1 MRTRTRPDLAPRRRG
16 TALLA
21 LPITLAIRI
30 FRPSG
35 RNQVADRAVEFV
47 HLLRSGIGLA
57 ATCWLIWSYPVRES
71 AASLVAERLSDT
83 FATAGVLLVAGP
95 LVVMGFIA
103 SSRPP
108 VRTVYWRRLGGPI
121 GGVVSLFA
129 SALTLWLLLKDDG
142 GIRLTQMLGPLQ
154 FVGLIAVLAAV
165 LFATVF
171 GLTAVVLSVHY
182 VFRTGDIHQVLPPA
196 LSSLLAWLTLLVQ
209 TSDEGAVAAPAGVQ
223 LLFLYGAPLSI
234 TLLSGWEL
242 QRLHARFGVT
252 VRRALG
258 R

>member
-1 MRTRTRPDLAPRRRG
+1 MRSRTRPDSAPRHRG

-35 RNQVADRAVEFV
+35 RNQFADHTVEFV
-47 HLLRSGIGLA
+47 HMLRSGIGLA
-57 ATCWLIWSYPVRES
+57 ATCWLIWSYPMRES

-121 GGVVSLFA
+121 GGVASLFA

-209 TSDEGAVAAPAGVQ
+209 TTDEVAAPAGVQ

-242 QRLHARFGVT
+242 QRLHTRFGVT